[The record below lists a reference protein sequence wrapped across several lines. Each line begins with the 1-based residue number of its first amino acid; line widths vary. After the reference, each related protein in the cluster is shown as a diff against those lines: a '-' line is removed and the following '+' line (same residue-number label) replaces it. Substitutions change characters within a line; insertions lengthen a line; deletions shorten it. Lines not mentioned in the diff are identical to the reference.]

1 VAIRPRG
8 TRGGGEGIAVFFI
21 AGLTSRVKALAS
33 GQFYCP
39 TEQGTRPYQHLRE
52 GRWLTLFFLPVI
64 PLGGQRE
71 WVQCEGC
78 GTTFGPGVLQQHPAP
93 YQQ

>member
-1 VAIRPRG
+1 
-8 TRGGGEGIAVFFI
+8 VFFI
-21 AGLTSRVKALAS
+21 AGLTSRIKALAS
-33 GQFYCP
+33 GQFFCP
-39 TEQGTRPYQHLRE
+39 TEQSTRHYQHLQER
-52 GRWLTLFFLPVI
+52 RWFTLFFIPLI

-78 GTTFGPGVLQQHPAP
+78 GTTYGTGVIQQHPAP